1 MKTIRYIAFFVI
13 GLLLAVPAF
22 AQQNER
28 PVIPPVTSTEGYD
41 FFITFLPNGNSNPK
55 DGNLKLQLLISSR
68 EVPGKPEITENN
80 VRIVYGNGTKEDI
93 TVPVNTTVPYEI
105 KTPANV
111 YPDLSKGE
119 EERNLDKGIRVYS
132 TNDVPMT
139 VYATNEYGSNTSE
152 GTVYSLDGTHVLP
165 IEALGNEYVVQT
177 ASLDRIATELIVMS
191 TKPGTTNVHLNL
203 TAGSFMSGSQEINIT
218 FTKPNQ
224 IYLVRSSQPP
234 EGEGDDRTMDFSG
247 SIICADQPVAV
258 WSGNQLA
265 HIPANE
271 KNISQDYAA
280 DQLLPVTRWGKE
292 FIVPLT
298 GLGTR
303 WNEVHFISLAN
314 GNNVRVYGNKN
325 ATTATTFTL
334 DAGMHQKYDV
344 KGPLLQNILDSTLY
358 IKADEPIQVYLYS
371 TSGVVNLTV
380 EEKRQGNPAMT
391 MISPLEYLTDT
402 MVFAVYDGAAKSEER
417 MSHQATIWSKTKDVK
432 LDGVSISDKFSAVL
446 TKSGY
451 YLARVDIEIPA
462 KAQDSDP
469 EPIYHILTAESKAF
483 GGYVIGM
490 DEGLAYMY
498 PIGYDFILATD
509 SLFLADKGKT
519 MAEEDI
525 PYSEWNA
532 KYPTNGGWYLD
543 RIIQPDEPPLLD
555 SIFICDS
562 TTLTFPTK
570 MHTTW
575 EKVRWEIKGSLQGMI
590 ELAEDQPQEQHSK
603 DVANPSLKHQF
614 VLDPQRNKKPDKRDP
629 YEDFEVR
636 AIVFHEPI
644 ICEEADTMKWPRDTM
659 NAIVRVKRIYNDT
672 TYKIVCSDETFKFFK
687 DTMPDGTPYE
697 TTFYYK
703 KSTPSQA
710 IQDLPEEWTYKFD
723 LGENGKLD
731 ASSGVRS
738 IMRHY
743 TTVLGCDSFVYL
755 RLFVCES
762 IHDTLPLTLCQD
774 KLEDLNGQLGEFFS
788 EAPYRGDFVAA
799 FENKTGNWTQLPDN
813 SWTFDGTS
821 HLTNFG
827 CVSSI
832 PAIYFNKGA
841 SYSGCD
847 STLTLQL
854 RVIPTQM
861 VPTTIVACEEPYVWK
876 DINGATLG
884 TYYSTS
890 PQIGGKNKHYTERKA
905 YPYNVCNDCPTG
917 GCDSIVYTL
926 DLMFADLSGIDVQ
939 EEHVCQNKPKTVTHS
954 DASGSYTWTFNVTQP
969 WAKAG
974 SRIEGEIISFTTA
987 DNCTYKKQV
996 VFIVDTVVQKYD
1008 TIVECFTDATGGI
1021 LRHEW
1026 PGHNPFWLRK
1036 DGATTPTLSYGFF
1049 TTEYPTDGRRH
1060 YFDLID
1066 TTKTGTCE
1074 EIYYRHVI
1082 VMPNYVLEL
1091 PPHNMTVE
1099 EYFEFGNKIYAG
1111 EEATGLPSGKTIER
1125 LGMGEWPLTTE
1136 GLKTKPQ
1143 YRGDQGCDSVV
1154 SVLLRIGRA
1163 FADTTYA
1170 YACGLSSYTWRDD
1183 RYPTKPHNTN
1193 IIDENG
1199 NHFNGAINVP
1209 QVTVPT
1215 VFHYYDS
1222 LKTKYPV
1229 PELDSIWVLSLT
1241 VYPSFFD
1248 ATYVSTCQDSAG
1260 YNWVNHMGADHDI
1273 FIDGAHV
1280 GELDSIPALRT
1291 GVYMVEDR
1299 LQTSPRDFRHPLND
1313 TVIKKDI
1320 VCDSIY
1326 TLYLTVNTTYTDE
1339 FQKVEYDRTLK
1350 SNDTLTFFT
1359 EPVQLFIGEDYDYA
1373 GHNTSLSAFYT
1384 QFGTDNVHIIT
1395 DDGTTFVEGVED
1407 RHVKSQLGC
1416 DSTTFLNISLC
1427 RLIKHVRTDSIGDND
1442 TIWHFGG
1449 TQTPLEGEIY
1459 HSQPYVTIPQV
1470 IKDSIINRYA
1480 PIDRTSTTRPVYTFH
1495 FVDSMTSVN
1504 GCDSIEDRYLA
1515 VFPTYFYQET
1525 RTICH
1530 TEHDPSMTTWRDHKD
1545 LNLLLGDEETGTV
1558 YVNDTL
1564 FTYRSSEEGAKFD
1577 SILSLAV
1584 TILPGV
1590 LWYGHRTI
1598 CMNDTFMWHGDYVY
1612 YDPELFYDLDSVE
1625 VVHVFQDAVYA
1636 CGREYHMALTIDSA
1650 FGYTGGAN
1658 YMDYV
1663 TDTVMCQYDE
1673 FHWFDKHGNEHRGN
1687 LSDPQGNK
1695 YDLPP
1700 TGEVG
1705 WFTIYDSLKT
1715 HDCGCDSIYTLR
1727 YYVDRAYQFFTD
1739 TALCEGDV
1747 FEWEIDNGVDPPFIY
1762 NSYTAEVVGSYIL
1775 DTLHGE
1781 SMSHCDSSYYLN
1793 IHVEG
1798 PVKLHLE
1805 DTLCYEDSAFVFD
1818 GIMHRDYTALIK
1830 ESHTWSKPRVFEDT
1844 LYTVTKR
1851 ARCDSTVYLRLTIG
1865 PSADSTWRDTICI
1878 GETFHL
1884 YGKELTQPGVY
1895 QYTLQNEFGCTS
1907 DYYLTLDVLPP
1918 TEFEISTEPL
1928 CVNKTGVDNTY
1939 ELHYTYSGEFGPLT
1953 YSVLYDDKALA
1964 LGFEDFTGEPI
1975 TIPADEHVAGE
1986 QHTLHIPVPE
1996 FYEKEEFP
2004 KPDLYHAVI
2013 KFDNGVCLSDSLMT
2027 YPFAF
2032 RIDYPDW
2039 ITEQRHGDLIA
2050 ILNDQYNG
2058 GYVWTDYQWYQGD
2071 SLLVGQTKPYLY
2083 IPTGLEVGEEYHV
2096 ELIREGDSI
2105 AFPTCPITII
2115 ENPVPDDY
2123 APKQGYLAVT
2133 PTCIV
2138 PGNPYITILSR
2149 KDGTYRITS
2158 VEGHFI
2164 SEGAFQADAT
2174 RVPVPSTEGMY
2185 IVQLWSNDTPEEPY
2199 RAIKIIVQ
2207 SACPK
2212 CDISSF

>member
-1 MKTIRYIAFFVI
+1 MKQFRYIGLIILCMLAFVQQTQARLIEIEGQEDPNWI
-13 GLLLAVPAF
+13 G
-22 AQQNER
+22 NYD
-28 PVIPPVTSTEGYD
+28 VTSPAGTE
-41 FFITFLPNGNSNPK
+41 FWATFMSHNNISENDPTLKLSIHAVADTTVNIIIEVNGTERGRIELIKDVKPK
-55 DGNLKLQLLISSR
+55 DSYVFSYDEYFKFNNVYIPAKDAFTPLPRGVHIYAEDHKTPFSCYAYSEAGSGQGTTRASTILLPTHILG
-68 EVPGKPEITENN
+68 EQYFVQTYQNDIHATEFAVVATENSTN
-80 VRIVYGNGTKEDI
+80 VKI
-93 TVPVNTTVPYEI
+93 I
-105 KTPANV
+105 KK
-111 YPDLSKGE
+111 SGE
-119 EERNLDKGIRVYS
+119 EETVPTLQKGQVYMVRS
-132 TNDVPMT
+132 DL
-139 VYATNEYGSNTSE
+139 AEGS
-152 GTVYSLDGTHVLP
+152 V
-165 IEALGNEYVVQT
+165 
-177 ASLDRIATELIVMS
+177 TELSVD
-191 TKPGTTNVHLNL
+191 L
-203 TAGSFMSGSQEINIT
+203 SGSR
-218 FTKPNQ
+218 
-224 IYLVRSSQPP
+224 V
-234 EGEGDDRTMDFSG
+234 
-247 SIICADQPVAV
+247 CADKPVAV
-258 WSGNQLA
+258 FQGNDYAKIVPGNTSTGSFSGNHVFNQA
-265 HIPANE
+265 FPIA
-271 KNISQDYAA
+271 Q
-280 DQLLPVTRWGKE
+280 
-292 FIVPLT
+292 
-298 GLGTR
+298 LGTEYYVALTEHA
-303 WNEVHFISLAN
+303 NYNVYNILATEDGTVVNVTGKPALALNAGESLVEAYVLSSLPGGVKFVKITASRPIMVTHYLTCGGAN
-314 GNNVRVYGNKN
+314 PE
-325 ATTATTFTL
+325 ATATGISTWGNPTSATVTSWDKRAKTQTFYTQEIEPEFDQEDLKGVCHMYAQVITKASDINTFTL
-334 DAGMHQKYDV
+334 DGVAVPGSSFVIQGD
-344 KGPLLQNILDSTLY
+344 
-358 IKADEPIQVYLYS
+358 KAVANYEVP
-371 TSGVVNLTV
+371 TEG
-380 EEKRQGNPAMT
+380 K
-391 MISPLEYLTDT
+391 
-402 MVFAVYDGAAKSEER
+402 
-417 MSHQATIWSKTKDVK
+417 
-432 LDGVSISDKFSAVL
+432 
-446 TKSGY
+446 
-451 YLARVDIEIPA
+451 
-462 KAQDSDP
+462 
-469 EPIYHILTAESKAF
+469 HILETTGDGF
-483 GGYVIGM
+483 VGLVYVINSEARAYEYTM
-490 DEGLAYMY
+490 GLK
-498 PIGYDFILATD
+498 PIPLYD
-509 SLFLADKGKT
+509 SLFVTQTEKIMSKCSYNLERTPK
-519 MAEEDI
+519 
-525 PYSEWNA
+525 
-532 KYPTNGGWYLD
+532 GWYQRQLKEWMEPRLD
-543 RIIQPDEPPLLD
+543 TAVV
-555 SIFICDS
+555 CDS
-562 TTLTFPTK
+562 STVN
-570 MHTTW
+570 W
-575 EKVRWEIKGSLQGMI
+575 AVYI
-590 ELAEDQPQEQHSK
+590 
-603 DVANPSLKHQF
+603 PS
-614 VLDPQRNKKPDKRDP
+614 KKPIEQIEWVIENLTDKNQPMIDSVPPGSTGTICKFDHRFILPYEKDLRKDKKKEKDKRHRYYD
-629 YEDFEVR
+629 YAVQAILHRNLEKCDLEDFD
-636 AIVFHEPI
+636 I
-644 ICEEADTMKWPRDTM
+644 DTLRMV
-659 NAIVRVKRIYNDT
+659 VRVKRIYNDT
-672 TYKIVCSDETFKFFK
+672 IYKVICSDDTIKFFK
-687 DTMPDGTPYE
+687 DTMPGIDPYE
-697 TTFYYK
+697 TTFYC
-703 KSTPSQA
+703 TPPKETLDY
-710 IQDLPEEWTYKFD
+710 IENTLPERERYKCH
-723 LGENGKLD
+723 LGENI
-731 ASSGVRS
+731 

-743 TTVLGCDSFVYL
+743 LTDTMAAGCPSFGCDSFVYL
-755 RLFVCES
+755 HLFVCQS
-762 IHDTLPLTLCQD
+762 YHDTLELTLCQD
-774 KLEDLNGQLGEFFS
+774 KLEGLNDRLGEFFS
-788 EAPYRGDFVAA
+788 EPPYNGDFVTA
-799 FENKTGNWTQLPDN
+799 FENIPKTGNWTQLPDN
-813 SWTFDGTS
+813 SWTFNGTS
-821 HLTNFG
+821 KKTTSG
-827 CVSSI
+827 CFSMI
-832 PAIYFNKGA
+832 PNDYFNKGNVN
-841 SYSGCD
+841 YSGCD
-847 STLTLQL
+847 STLTLKL
-854 RVIPTQM
+854 RVIPM
-861 VPTTIVACEEPYVWK
+861 EEVPTTAVVCAEPYVWK
-876 DINGATLG
+876 DKDGIIMKTF
-884 TYYSTS
+884 TS
-890 PQIGGKNKHYTERKA
+890 AQIGGKNKHYRDTISHK
-905 YPYNVCNDCPTG
+905 YSSVCNDCPR
-917 GCDSIVYTL
+917 CDSIVYTL
-926 DLMFADLSGIDVQ
+926 DLMFADMSGIDIQ
-939 EEHVCQNKPKTVTHS
+939 EEHVCQNKPKTITHS
-954 DASGSYTWTFNVTQP
+954 DATGYGEWTFTVTQP

-974 SRIEGEIISFTTA
+974 SRIEGVIKEFTTA

-996 VFIVDTVVQKYD
+996 VFIVDSVLQQYD
-1008 TIVECFTDATGGI
+1008 TIVGCYTDATGGI
-1021 LRHEW
+1021 YRYDW
-1026 PGHNPFWLRK
+1026 PGHNQFWYRRK
-1036 DGATTPTLSYGFF
+1036 DGATTPPPPTRCYSFF
-1049 TTEYPTDGRRH
+1049 TTGYPTDGRRH
-1060 YFDLID
+1060 YYDLID
-1066 TTKTGTCE
+1066 TLKTGECE
-1074 EIYYRHVI
+1074 EIYYCHVI
-1082 VMPNYVLEL
+1082 VMPNYVLDL

-1111 EEATGLPSGKTIER
+1111 PEATNLPSGKTIER
-1125 LGMGEWPLTTE
+1125 LGMGEWPLTTS

-1143 YRGDQGCDSVV
+1143 YQGDAGCDSVV
-1154 SVLLRIGRA
+1154 SVLLRIGQA

-1170 YACGLSSYTWRDD
+1170 YACGQKTYIWQDD
-1183 RYPTKPHNTN
+1183 RYPNKPHTTN

-1241 VYPSFFD
+1241 VFPSFFD
-1248 ATYVSTCQDSAG
+1248 TTYVSTCQDSAG
-1260 YNWVNHMGADHDI
+1260 YNWVDHMGADHDI
-1273 FIDGAHV
+1273 FINGTHV
-1280 GELDSIPALRT
+1280 GEMDSIPALRT
-1291 GVYMVEDR
+1291 GVYIVEDR
-1299 LQTSPRDFRHPLND
+1299 LQTYPRDFIHPLNG
-1313 TVIKKDI
+1313 TIITEDI

-1359 EPVQLFIGEDYDYA
+1359 EPVQLFIGEDYDFA
-1373 GHNTSLSAFYT
+1373 GHHTSLSAFYT

-1395 DDGTTFVEGVED
+1395 DDDTTFVEGAED
-1407 RHVKSQLGC
+1407 RHIKSQFGC

-1427 RLIKHVRTDSIGDND
+1427 RLIKYVRTDSIGDND

-1459 HSQPYVTIPQV
+1459 HSQPYVTSPQV
-1470 IKDSIINRYA
+1470 IKDSIINRYGR

-1525 RTICH
+1525 DTICH
-1530 TEHDPSMTTWRDHKD
+1530 TEDDPTRTTWRDHKD
-1545 LNLLLGDEETGTV
+1545 LNLLVGDEETGTV

-1564 FTYRSSEEGAKFD
+1564 FTYRSNEDGAKFD

-1598 CMNDTFMWHGDYVY
+1598 CMNDTFMWYGSNVY
-1612 YDPELFYDLDSVE
+1612 YDPELHFDLDSVYVE
-1625 VVHVFQDAVYA
+1625 YTFDDAVYA
-1636 CGREYHMALTIDSA
+1636 CGRKYHMDLTIDTA
-1650 FGYTGGAN
+1650 YGYTGGAN

-1673 FHWFDKHGNEHRGN
+1673 FHWYDKNGNEHRGN

-1762 NSYTAEVVGSYIL
+1762 NSYTADSVYQHITDVL
-1775 DTLHGE
+1775 RGE

-1798 PVKLHLE
+1798 PVTLHLE

-1830 ESHTWSKPRVFEDT
+1830 ESHSWSKPRVFEDT